1 MTAREYFESIRRDVI
16 EVARM
21 EQNICDRAARIGA
34 AHGIASAASG
44 TGGIGGG
51 ADGYTLAD
59 REIDEELYLRK
70 LRFELDR
77 RKRQLEGDL
86 ERATAV
92 LYGRSGNG
100 GLAKAERR
108 ADVDPETDA
117 FCVCAY
123 YLMGYATWEHV
134 AMELASHKDVE
145 SGNATHWCR
154 DRAAAAFAYIDRVG
168 MARLVDS

>member
-1 MTAREYFESIRRDVI
+1 VTAREYFESIRRDVI

-21 EQNICDRAARIGA
+21 RQDICDRAARIGA

-51 ADGYTLAD
+51 TGGYTLAD

-70 LRFELDR
+70 LRVELYR
-77 RKRQLEGDL
+77 RKGQLDDDL
-86 ERATAV
+86 EYATAV

-108 ADVDPETDA
+108 SDVDPETDA

-123 YLMGYATWEHV
+123 YLMGYATWGRV
-134 AMELASHKDVE
+134 ATELASCKDIE
-145 SGNATHWCR
+145 SGGVADWCR
-154 DRAAAAFAYIDRVG
+154 HRAAAAFAYINKVG
-168 MARLVDS
+168 MAHLMDS